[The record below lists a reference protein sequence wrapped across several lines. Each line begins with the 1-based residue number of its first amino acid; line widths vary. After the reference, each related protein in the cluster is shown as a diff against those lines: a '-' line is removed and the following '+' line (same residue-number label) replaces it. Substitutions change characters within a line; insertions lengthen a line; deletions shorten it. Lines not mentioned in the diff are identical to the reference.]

1 MFVESLNE
9 GADAA
14 ANDGADAADKKGEQW
29 LRYPFG
35 GGGFALVWQGGIVT
49 GNARRFMRA
58 RMSEQALHYCASKH
72 LRDQGA
78 VFRNSKSVDMKAASR
93 RMAGAHVAPFTRRL
107 FNGSAAA
114 QNTLRHRHKKLKS
127 ALGLDGF
134 KCQLCASD
142 RQGNLRHILC
152 CEGGGTKVQTAR
164 AEFFATVEKVFTT
177 AETAGNFD
185 DSLLAKKAGGKIG
198 GRNVC
203 GVDETC
209 PYVSRS
215 GLWGKLKYVDD
226 GVLVCGFGDPCNMSA
241 ETGEDLGYRGVFPL
255 DLRTCLET
263 VWKSSVEER
272 ALVSPRTMETQVAD
286 FLETLGTVVAEAI
299 LVYWLVYATGLEEK
313 FKSQGI
319 IRWRSNEV
327 VGEEIVVPSAVGHKC
342 ISGPL
347 CSHLEVNQ
355 KIGRTKNPMTRC
367 DKCNR
372 VCLRVELDRQL
383 EILVR
388 QPKDA
393 NRGFIFSGCQKEA
406 VNGIYRANGN
416 QRGGQPI
423 FTNSR
428 TALLLFYQPSRQ
440 CWVVR
445 DTTERA
451 QWTEFAAKVV
461 PTIWHRTCRDL
472 TFAIGGV
479 KGWGCPVSDEHSDEP
494 GHHWVALAGLSVLRE
509 TAGEDTELVKQ
520 WRAQLPSLRNMQ
532 TQCTAKMAL
541 TQHTGQPRTASAA
554 KLEHH
559 VRQEKLSY
567 TVNWEVTGRGATV
580 RELTRTQR
588 G

>member
-1 MFVESLNE
+1 
-9 GADAA
+9 
-14 ANDGADAADKKGEQW
+14 
-29 LRYPFG
+29 
-35 GGGFALVWQGGIVT
+35 
-49 GNARRFMRA
+49 
-58 RMSEQALHYCASKH
+58 
-72 LRDQGA
+72 
-78 VFRNSKSVDMKAASR
+78 
-93 RMAGAHVAPFTRRL
+93 
-107 FNGSAAA
+107 
-114 QNTLRHRHKKLKS
+114 
-127 ALGLDGF
+127 
-134 KCQLCASD
+134 
-142 RQGNLRHILC
+142 
-152 CEGGGTKVQTAR
+152 
-164 AEFFATVEKVFTT
+164 
-177 AETAGNFD
+177 
-185 DSLLAKKAGGKIG
+185 
-198 GRNVC
+198 
-203 GVDETC
+203 
-209 PYVSRS
+209 
-215 GLWGKLKYVDD
+215 
-226 GVLVCGFGDPCNMSA
+226 
-241 ETGEDLGYRGVFPL
+241 
-255 DLRTCLET
+255 
-263 VWKSSVEER
+263 
-272 ALVSPRTMETQVAD
+272 
-286 FLETLGTVVAEAI
+286 ETLGTVVAEAI

-461 PTIWHRTCRDL
+461 PTIWH
-472 TFAIGGV
+472 
-479 KGWGCPVSDEHSDEP
+479 
-494 GHHWVALAGLSVLRE
+494 
-509 TAGEDTELVKQ
+509 
-520 WRAQLPSLRNMQ
+520 
-532 TQCTAKMAL
+532 
-541 TQHTGQPRTASAA
+541 
-554 KLEHH
+554 
-559 VRQEKLSY
+559 
-567 TVNWEVTGRGATV
+567 
-580 RELTRTQR
+580 
-588 G
+588 